1 MRLAPLFLVV
11 AFAFTSCT
19 TVDLEHGKLYTMGDS
34 QNLTMTHKGDSVHWD
49 AMGHSVIWDASGRF
63 VGNVGAAAADALI
76 AHGVAHAVAHGAT
89 NGAQLIAAAAPSVV
103 QKSTSRKTNR
113 STPKPSQRV
122 LVSPSGQ
129 VIRPNVP

>member
-1 MRLAPLFLVV
+1 MKYHPLLLVV

-19 TVDLEHGKLYTMGDS
+19 TVDLERGRLTTMGDS
-34 QNLTMTHKGDSVHWD
+34 QNLTMTHKGDSIHWD

-63 VGNVGAAAADALI
+63 VGNVAAGVADAMI
-76 AHGVAHAVAHGAT
+76 ANGVAHAVAHGAT
-89 NGAQLIAAAAPSVV
+89 NGVQLIAAAAPSVV

-122 LVSPSGQ
+122 IVSPSGQ